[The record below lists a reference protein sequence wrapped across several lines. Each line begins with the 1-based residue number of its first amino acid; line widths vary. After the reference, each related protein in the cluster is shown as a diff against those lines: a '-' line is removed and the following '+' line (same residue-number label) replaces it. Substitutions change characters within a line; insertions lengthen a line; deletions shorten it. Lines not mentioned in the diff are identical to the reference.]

1 MVAAKKEK
9 NVTEL
14 LPVKPGVIP
23 VDEWCLKKDK
33 RGREYWD
40 IPEEDRVFTY
50 IDKTVTVKFEN
61 YFGDER
67 AKYLDTFYLLYKD
80 SYIKKL
86 DLITHYINYFIK
98 FYDNDNELLMNYFYM
113 KYMIDLKESY
123 STISRKGFIEW
134 LYQFLV
140 TDSLYNKVKQMVEDN
155 YRIDLSQDPDKKV
168 KYSEAL
174 EFTNEH
180 AKLLMLVSIMI
191 KMMIPIILH
200 YISLN
205 KDKSEI
211 HNLIQYYKPLFYI
224 IEEKEHVNLYGKL
237 YTSIGVKVG
246 LSESKNRVIWDKY
259 EVDSSDGATYSDE
272 LLDKNSIV
280 DNIFKYKFDKNI
292 IAFNSVILKTQL
304 DFYVVRNLNINLREI
319 STEKNSDGLSSLDKI
334 EMSATKIDENIILL
348 SKINI
353 KKTIKKIKERMNI
366 ELSKDEVNYYMNNF
380 KVNVISK
387 RLIFYYYAKFF
398 GGYRDLNMINLRM
411 FTKLMILLK
420 KELELR
426 GNVYLNQIISANI
439 NGRINTR
446 TIHNSKFLEKV
457 QSSSTYQNLI
467 KNKYTNLE
475 KVGKGDMIINLLS
488 SLINTEFTIVDY
500 DNPDQLGEPID
511 INLDILSQE
520 FLDFI
525 NRI

>member
-1 MVAAKKEK
+1 MAKKNN

-23 VDEWCLKKDK
+23 VDEWYKKKDNY
-33 RGREYWD
+33 GREYWE
-40 IPEEDRVFTY
+40 IPEEDKVFKY
-50 IDKTVTVKFEN
+50 QEKTVKVEFEKF
-61 YFGDER
+61 FGDEKAR
-67 AKYLDTFYLLYKD
+67 HLDTFYLLYKD

-98 FYDNDNELLMNYFYM
+98 FYDDDNELLMNYFYM
-113 KYMIDLKESY
+113 KYIIDLKD
-123 STISRKGFIEW
+123 TTLSRKGFIDW
-134 LYQFLV
+134 IYQFLV
-140 TDSLYNKVKQMVEDN
+140 TDSLYNKIKRMVEDN
-155 YRIDLSQDPDKKV
+155 YRIDLSQDPDEKI

-180 AKLLMLVSIMI
+180 AKLLMIVSMMI

-205 KDKSEI
+205 KDKNEI

-237 YTSIGVKVG
+237 YTSIGVKVN
-246 LSESKNRVIWDKY
+246 LSESKNRLIWDKY
-259 EVDSSDGATYSDE
+259 EVDSSDGATYADE

-280 DNIFKYKFDKNI
+280 DNIFKYRFDANI

-319 STEKNSDGLSSLDKI
+319 STEKDSDGLSSLDKL
-334 EMSATKIDENIILL
+334 EMNATKIDENIILL

-353 KKTIKKIKERMNI
+353 KKTIKRIKKRMNI
-366 ELSKDEVNYYMNNF
+366 ELTKEEVNYYMNNY
-380 KVNVISK
+380 KVNMISK
-387 RLIFYYYAKFF
+387 KLVFYYYSKYF
-398 GGYRDLNMINLRM
+398 GGYRDLNMLNLRL
-411 FTKLMILLK
+411 FVKLMILLK
-420 KELELR
+420 KELRLR
-426 GNVYLNQIISANI
+426 GNIYLDQIISANI
-439 NGRINTR
+439 DGRINVR

-457 QSSSTYQNLI
+457 QTSAI
-467 KNKYTNLE
+467 YTNLIENKYSNLE
-475 KVGKGDMIINLLS
+475 KAGKGDIIINLLS
-488 SLINTEFTIVDY
+488 SLINTHFTIVDY
-500 DNPDQLGEPID
+500 DNPDLLGEQLE

>member
-1 MVAAKKEK
+1 MKK
-9 NVTEL
+9 
-14 LPVKPGVIP
+14 
-23 VDEWCLKKDK
+23 
-33 RGREYWD
+33 
-40 IPEEDRVFTY
+40 
-50 IDKTVTVKFEN
+50 
-61 YFGDER
+61 
-67 AKYLDTFYLLYKD
+67 
-80 SYIKKL
+80 
-86 DLITHYINYFIK
+86 
-98 FYDNDNELLMNYFYM
+98 
-113 KYMIDLKESY
+113 
-123 STISRKGFIEW
+123 
-134 LYQFLV
+134 Q
-140 TDSLYNKVKQMVEDN
+140 
-155 YRIDLSQDPDKKV
+155 
-168 KYSEAL
+168 
-174 EFTNEH
+174 
-180 AKLLMLVSIMI
+180 
-191 KMMIPIILH
+191 
-200 YISLN
+200 
-205 KDKSEI
+205 
-211 HNLIQYYKPLFYI
+211 FYI

-353 KKTIKKIKERMNI
+353 KKTIKKIKQRMNI